1 MKKIAALGVFL
12 GLMASPANAAC
23 ENSDS
28 FSIEKSAT
36 IARDVNGFELGMS
49 YAEISKISKLE
60 YLGGD
65 AYQTFHDGIKY
76 VFGLTKLGRI
86 FRIESSQNLGPF
98 NPDEE
103 FYNSV
108 ALRLMT
114 KYGKT
119 TRGLTASAPL
129 GWGIVEKVSDT
140 VSGIRNF
147 ATNHA
152 SASVTPTTEGVV
164 LNIFMLD
171 HRIVWQDQ
179 YKLNCE
185 PTRKGEAK
193 VKF

>member
-1 MKKIAALGVFL
+1 MKRTAVLGIFL
-12 GLMASPANAAC
+12 GLMASPASAAC
-23 ENSDS
+23 QNGNN
-28 FSIEKSAT
+28 FPIEKSAT
-36 IARDVNGFELGMS
+36 IVRDVNGFELGMS

-60 YLGGD
+60 YLGGHT
-65 AYQTFHDGIKY
+65 YETVHGGINY
-76 VFGLTKLGRI
+76 VFGLTELGRI
-86 FRIESSQNLGPF
+86 FRIESSQNLGSF
-98 NPDEE
+98 DPDEE
-103 FYNSV
+103 FYNAV

-129 GWGIVEKVSDT
+129 GWGIVEKVSNT

-152 SASVTPTTEGVV
+152 GASVTPTTEGVV